1 MRVKVSLVT
10 IDDVKIFVNAVKEV
24 SADVRLKGKDEN
36 GADWDISGKSLL
48 ASLIISQQDQLH
60 RTHTAHEVD
69 WDTIWC
75 ECEEDIY
82 SKIRDFVV

>member
-1 MRVKVSLVT
+1 MKVKVSLVT
-10 IDDVKIFVNAVKEV
+10 ITDVKNFVSAVQEV

-48 ASLIISQQDQLH
+48 ASLVISQREQLH
-60 RTHTAHEVD
+60 RAHTAHEVD